1 MPKLSSDGFAPAD
14 TRLDQRTG
22 VRECVGFIELDDER
36 IFSCTYLPPTKPRAG
51 VLICSPLL
59 ADVHVSYRREV
70 VTARE
75 LAARGFAVQ
84 RFHFRGS
91 SNSDGSAD
99 AANLPALA
107 MDAQR
112 AGECLAQIAGIK
124 PTVLLGTRLGAII
137 AARAAR
143 FFEASTLVMWAP
155 TLNTEGYFRDVFR
168 GYVIGQLKDEEL
180 DGRSVNDPVAELRQ
194 KGYLDVLGYPVA
206 QPFYDSFFGRQL
218 IEEIGPGGGR
228 CLLVQVGGTGL
239 SSENLRF
246 TRQLRRRGM
255 AVDTSV
261 VAGKDAWWFG
271 GGAALRE
278 DEAKAA
284 QGIAATT
291 VDWVER
297 NGAGQVS

>member
-1 MPKLSSDGFAPAD
+1 MPTLPSSGFAPAD
-14 TRLDQRTG
+14 TRVDQRTG
-22 VRECVGFIELDDER
+22 VRENVGFIELGDER
-36 IFSCTYLPPTKPRAG
+36 IFSCTYLPPTKPRGG

-59 ADVHVSYRREV
+59 ADLHVSYRREV
-70 VTARE
+70 VTSRE

-84 RFHFRGS
+84 RFHYRGS
-91 SNSDGSAD
+91 SNSDGSVD
-99 AANLPALA
+99 ATDLPALA
-107 MDAQR
+107 TDAQR
-112 AGECLAQIAGIK
+112 AGECLLQIAGIR
-124 PTVLLGTRLGAII
+124 PTVLLGTRLGAMI
-137 AARAAR
+137 AARAAC
-143 FFEASTLVMWAP
+143 FFEASTFVMWSP

-168 GYVIGQLKDEEL
+168 AYVIGQLKDAEL

-194 KGYLDVLGYPVA
+194 KGYLDVLGYPIA

-218 IEEIGPGGGR
+218 IEEMWPEGGK

-239 SSENLRF
+239 SSPNLRF
-246 TRQLRRRGM
+246 ARQLRRRGM

-278 DEAKAA
+278 DEAIAA

-291 VDWVER
+291 VEWVER